1 MNKFYRTLIFAFL
14 SLAALESVLFA
25 DLNPLNDWM
34 ENLVKEEKV
43 VGCMAHI
50 TENGETIF
58 LKAVGRRSPDSTDEL
73 QTEQVVRI
81 YSMTKAI
88 ASVATLQLIEQ
99 GEVGIDDLVSKYIP
113 SFKNV
118 KVLENGKLR
127 DAEKEITI
135 RELIT
140 HTSGIAYDF
149 SASPELK
156 PYYEDAFVGVHS
168 LEEAAN
174 IIAKLPLAHDPGKAF
189 TYGLGID
196 VLGRV
201 IEIASDK
208 SLEEHLK
215 ENIFKPLGMMH
226 TSFTPDKSIVQMPIV
241 NRTSNGLRI
250 DKVHYQTE
258 KDVLNATF
266 PSGGGGLWSTI
277 GDYSRFCMAIENFGE
292 LDGIR
297 ILNPETVVFMT
308 QNHLSPSINRNKPV
322 HERNRFG
329 LGLGIQPPVMTSKGF
344 KGGGRWTWGGAACT
358 YFFIDHKQNITAV
371 FATQLF
377 PFDHGLNEE
386 FHHIV
391 LESLA
396 QEQMN

>member
-1 MNKFYRTLIFAFL
+1 MNKFYRPIIFAFL
-14 SLAALESVLFA
+14 TLVSLESALFA
-25 DLNPLNDWM
+25 DLKPLNDWM
-34 ENLVKEEKV
+34 KNLVKEGKV
-43 VGCMAHI
+43 VGCIAQI

-58 LKAVGRRSPDSTDEL
+58 LKAVGRRSPDSTDKL
-73 QTEQVVRI
+73 QTKQVIRI

-118 KVLENGKLR
+118 KVLENGQLR

-156 PYYEDAFVGVHS
+156 PYYEDAFVGVDS

-174 IIAKLPLAHDPGKAF
+174 IIATLPLAHDPGKAF

-201 IEIASDK
+201 IEIASDT
-208 SLEEHLK
+208 SLEEYLK
-215 ENIFKPLGMMH
+215 ENVFKPLGMTN

-241 NRTSNGLRI
+241 NRTVNGLSI
-250 DKVHYQTE
+250 DTVHYETE

-292 LDGIR
+292 LDGVR
-297 ILNPETVVFMT
+297 ILNPETVGFMT
-308 QNHLSPSINRNKPV
+308 QNHLSPSINRNKPL

-329 LGLGIQPPVMTSKGF
+329 LGLGIQPPVMTSKGL
-344 KGGGRWTWGGAACT
+344 KGGARWTWGGAACT
-358 YFFIDHKQNITAV
+358 YFFIDQSQDITAV

-377 PFDHGLNEE
+377 PFDHGLSGE
-386 FHHIV
+386 FHQIV
-391 LESLA
+391 LESVA
-396 QEQMN
+396 QKQMD

>member
-1 MNKFYRTLIFAFL
+1 
-14 SLAALESVLFA
+14 
-25 DLNPLNDWM
+25 
-34 ENLVKEEKV
+34 
-43 VGCMAHI
+43 
-50 TENGETIF
+50 
-58 LKAVGRRSPDSTDEL
+58 
-73 QTEQVVRI
+73 
-81 YSMTKAI
+81 
-88 ASVATLQLIEQ
+88 
-99 GEVGIDDLVSKYIP
+99 
-113 SFKNV
+113 
-118 KVLENGKLR
+118 
-127 DAEKEITI
+127 
-135 RELIT
+135 
-140 HTSGIAYDF
+140 
-149 SASPELK
+149 
-156 PYYEDAFVGVHS
+156 
-168 LEEAAN
+168 
-174 IIAKLPLAHDPGKAF
+174 
-189 TYGLGID
+189 
-196 VLGRV
+196 
-201 IEIASDK
+201 
-208 SLEEHLK
+208 
-215 ENIFKPLGMMH
+215 
-226 TSFTPDKSIVQMPIV
+226 MPIV
-241 NRTSNGLRI
+241 NRTSNGLSI

-297 ILNPETVVFMT
+297 ILNPETVIFMT

-391 LESLA
+391 LVSLA